1 MLKHPTTKQAQCR
14 YGTFSFYEDD
24 RYIGRALSRYGEYS
38 EGEAQLYRKLI
49 KPGDTVVEVGA
60 NIGALTLALADIVG
74 SEGKVIAFEPQ
85 PENFALLVQNTKDN
99 AFEGIVTAY
108 SIGAGCAVSTA
119 RIPALTEVANHNY
132 GGVEIGTGM
141 LGVSVQ
147 PLDSR
152 LTEVSPDFIKI
163 DVEGMEADVLRGAI
177 ETIKKHRPLLYIE
190 NDRKDKSDELMRL
203 IASLDYRMFEHKP
216 LIYEPKNW
224 NDAPIAPE
232 DANIVSLNLLCIPT
246 EKRREYESSTEALAA
261 VYPPRQAGRGWV
273 CIVRC
278 GGIGD
283 NLIAASV
290 LRPLHAQGHKI
301 EVISQQP
308 QCVVFENNP
317 FVDKLSVR
325 APGDLPT
332 DFKLWGDYFRLR
344 APEFDKLINLSH
356 SVEGLRAL
364 FDGSMAW
371 DWPVEFRRK
380 MCGESYLET
389 AHDIAGVPHVFGPL
403 FFPTED
409 EVDHARETIRK
420 VSMHGALKVVGW
432 CLAGSRLDKIYP
444 MAPMAI
450 ARLIKEM
457 GVAVIMFGAKDR
469 IDFEMAQTVHEH
481 IKVNNS
487 TDANLHLALS
497 PVGTDTWPIR
507 RAITTLMHC
516 DAVITPDSGLGW
528 SVALESI
535 PKIMLHSHAS
545 QVNITK
551 HWKNTI
557 SMIPSVACWPCHKL
571 HNDIKTC
578 QAEQAA
584 CGMTVDKDA
593 KGAACITSISV
604 DDVLGATRNALALT
618 RDHHG

>member
-1 MLKHPTTKQAQCR
+1 MLKQPTTQQAKCR

-24 RYIGRALSRYGEYS
+24 RYIGHALARYGEYS
-38 EGEAQLYRKLI
+38 EGEVRLYRKLI
-49 KPGDTVVEVGA
+49 ASGSTVVEVGA

-74 SEGKVIAFEPQ
+74 VEGNVLAFEPQ
-85 PENFALLVQNTKDN
+85 PENFRLLHQNVVDN
-99 AFEGIVTAY
+99 AFEAIVTTVELAV
-108 SIGAGCAVSTA
+108 GADNSKVD
-119 RIPALTEVANHNY
+119 IPALAEIANSNY
-132 GGVEIGTGM
+132 GGVAVGRGM
-141 LGVSVQ
+141 CSVRSVT
-147 PLDSR
+147 LDHVDVKDP
-152 LTEVSPDFIKI
+152 TFIKI
-163 DVEGMEADVLRGAI
+163 DVEGMEADVLRGAT
-177 ETIKKHRPLLYIE
+177 ETIRKHRPVLYVE
-190 NDRKDKSDELMRL
+190 NDRKDKSEELMHL
-203 IASLDYRMFEHKP
+203 IASLDYKMFEHRP
-216 LIYEPKNW
+216 LIYDPKNW
-224 NDAPIAPE
+224 NDVEVAPD
-232 DANIVSLNLLCIPT
+232 DARMVSLNLLCIPT
-246 EKRREYESSTEALAA
+246 ERRRDYDRVTADLVPA
-261 VYPPRQAGRGWV
+261 YPPRAKAKEWV
-273 CIVRC
+273 CIVRV

-290 LRPLHAQGHKI
+290 LRPLHAQGYKI
-301 EVISQQP
+301 EVISQEP

-317 FVDKLSVR
+317 FIDKLAVR
-325 APGDLPT
+325 APGDLPA
-332 DFKLWGDYFRLR
+332 DFKQWGDYWRLR
-344 APEFDKLINLSH
+344 ATEYAKLVNLSH
-356 SVEGLRAL
+356 SVEGLRAM

-371 DWPVEFRRK
+371 DWPAEFRRK
-380 MCGESYLET
+380 MCGYSYLET
-389 AHDIAGVPHVFGPL
+389 AHDIVGVPHVFGPL

-409 EVDHARETIRK
+409 EVDQAKETLRK
-420 VSMHGALKVVGW
+420 VSMHGTLKVVGW

-450 ARLIKEM
+450 ARMIKEM

-481 IKVNNS
+481 VKANNS

-507 RAITTLMHC
+507 RAITTLMQC

-528 SVALESI
+528 SVALECV

-571 HNDIKTC
+571 HNEIKTC

-584 CGMTVDKDA
+584 CGVTVNKDA
-593 KGAACITSISV
+593 KGAACISSISV
-604 DDVLGATRNALALT
+604 DDILTTTRKALT
-618 RDHHG
+618 RDVPWLMQ